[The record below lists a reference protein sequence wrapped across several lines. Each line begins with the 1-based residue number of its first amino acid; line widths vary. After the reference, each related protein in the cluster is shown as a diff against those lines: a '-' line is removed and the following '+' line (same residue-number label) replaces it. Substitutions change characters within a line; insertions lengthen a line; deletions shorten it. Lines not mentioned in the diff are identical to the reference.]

1 MRTFIAIML
10 FLLAL
15 NETAFAQAPN
25 RISYQAVIRDSEGNL
40 VKNQSIGMAVVI
52 SSGDGLFKF
61 MVYRELHNPQTNE
74 NGLISIEIGGGSPTL
89 GTLEDIDWSNGSYFI
104 GTSIDL
110 NGGTDYTITSGS
122 QILSVPYALFAK
134 STNETDPVY
143 SASVAS
149 GITENDTSKWNN
161 KQDKIVY
168 SIGDEVFNGIVCWVD
183 ETGQHGLV
191 CSKYGFSEPI
201 RWYAGTNMFT
211 MACGNGFGAG
221 EMNTAIIVS
230 KQGRGDGDTYA
241 ALACLEV
248 GWYLPSIYELELIR
262 ENIATV
268 NAALIAK
275 GGNPFANAVYWSST
289 EIIDEPENYMAHA
302 LNMGTNPSSVWHQK
316 KSLYMVRGVRCF

>member
-10 FLLAL
+10 FVLSL
-15 NETAFAQAPN
+15 NVTSFAQAPD

-52 SSGDGLFKF
+52 SSGEGLFKF

-74 NGLISIEIGGGSPTL
+74 NGLISIEIGGGTPTL
-89 GTLEDIDWSNGSYFI
+89 GILENIDWSNGSYFI

-122 QILSVPYALFAK
+122 QILSVPYALCAK
-134 STNETDPVY
+134 SANETDPLY
-143 SASVAS
+143 STSVAS

-168 SIGDEVFNGIVCWVD
+168 SIGDEAFNGIVCWVD

-191 CSKYGFSEPI
+191 CSKYNASEGM
-201 RWYAGTNMFT
+201 RWHAGTNMFT

-230 KQGRGDGDTYA
+230 KQGRGDGDSYA

-248 GWYLPSIYELELIR
+248 GWYLPSIYELQLIY
-262 ENIATV
+262 ENIAKV

-275 GGNPFANAVYWSST
+275 GGKAFDNANYWSST
-289 EIIDEPENYMAHA
+289 EIINEPENEYANA
-302 LNMGTNPSSVWHQK
+302 KNMSTGQSNSLYLK
-316 KSLYMVRGVRCF
+316 KSLYKVRGVGCF